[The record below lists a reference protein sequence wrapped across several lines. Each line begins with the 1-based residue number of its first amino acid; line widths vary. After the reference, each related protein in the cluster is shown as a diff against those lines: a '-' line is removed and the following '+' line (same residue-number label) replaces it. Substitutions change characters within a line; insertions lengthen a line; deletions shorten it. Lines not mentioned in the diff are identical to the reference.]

1 MAQSVQ
7 IKKVNSWHQA
17 LAAWLI
23 ANPVAKQSEAAT
35 HFGVTQAWLSTVIN
49 SDAFRDYFQQ
59 LQAEHT
65 SSLLAPV
72 VEKVR
77 AAADQAVSEIQN
89 RMNIDITKFSTKDLL
104 EVSDV
109 MLKRSGYG
117 DPGARAAPQAPTVNN
132 VFVVSRETLEESRRA
147 MRSHKP
153 APPLAL
159 QAQDTSPANES
170 PYLDLQALPGDGK
183 DG

>member
-23 ANPVAKQSEAAT
+23 ANPAKNQSEAAK

-49 SDAFRDYFQQ
+49 SDAFQDYFRQ

-77 AAADQAVSEIQN
+77 AAADQAVSEIQA
-89 RMNIDITKFSTKDLL
+89 RMNTDITKFSTKDLL

-109 MLKRSGYG
+109 MLKRAGYQG
-117 DPGARAAPQAPTVNN
+117 AGARGAASAPQVIQ
-132 VFVVSRETLEESRRA
+132 VFQVSRETLEESRRA
-147 MRSHKP
+147 MRLHKP
-153 APPLAL
+153 APPLNL
-159 QAQDTSPANES
+159 SSSDSPQVQEH
-170 PYLDLQALPGDGK
+170 PYLELPATPGSDGDG
-183 DG
+183 